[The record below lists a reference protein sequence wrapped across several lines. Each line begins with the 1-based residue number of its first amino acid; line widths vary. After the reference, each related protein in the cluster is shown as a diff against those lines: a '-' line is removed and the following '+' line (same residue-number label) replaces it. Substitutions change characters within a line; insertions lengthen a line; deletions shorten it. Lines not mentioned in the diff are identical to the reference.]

1 MKNNENAKERK
12 SLKEVVV
19 ENKGKIIAGVSIA
32 AAGAIGIVLVK
43 NNKDIMKLLDRTIKV
58 QSAVTTVSEINTIT
72 NDMLWEKVEVTE
84 NIIVNSGIIEQAR
97 ATIIRKRDNL
107 ISKLNCLENMQQ
119 LTDDVVNKIAEL
131 KGGISGFDKMLD
143 QCDELEY
150 LYKAREVAE
159 NLLED

>member
-1 MKNNENAKERK
+1 MKNNENVKERK

-32 AAGAIGIVLVK
+32 AASAVGIVLVK
-43 NNKDIMKLLDRTIKV
+43 NNKDMMKLLDRTVKV
-58 QSAVTTVSEINTIT
+58 QSAVATVSEVNTIA
-72 NDMLWEKVEVTE
+72 NDMLWEKVNVTE